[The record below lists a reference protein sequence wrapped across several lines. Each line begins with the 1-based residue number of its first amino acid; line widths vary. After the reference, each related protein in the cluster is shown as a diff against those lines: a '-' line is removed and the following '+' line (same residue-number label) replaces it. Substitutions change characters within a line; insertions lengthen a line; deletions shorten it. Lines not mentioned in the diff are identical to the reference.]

1 MNLKK
6 TIIVFFLILSFE
18 GSGFAQMAQMN
29 PAKPNSEEITLE
41 KPYNTK
47 DGIKDP
53 QRISPEQLK
62 QLGIKDS
69 ALPPQA
75 QSVPSQKPEPDK
87 PDQPKKVPSGQS
99 SSQIPAAESL
109 SEFELFIA
117 RGTMGKISTNIR
129 QFGYDLFRQ
138 PPSTFAPA
146 DRIPVGPTTV
156 NLCPADRIPVGPDY
170 VIGPGDELR
179 ITIWGNIEGQW
190 TVVVDM
196 DGKITLPKVGTI
208 GVTGLTFGELK
219 TTLNKELS
227 RYYTNFQM
235 NVSMGP
241 LRSMRV
247 YIVGNAA
254 KPGAYTISSLSTLVN
269 SLFEA
274 GGPNKTGSMRDIQ
287 VKRNTHTVVRFDMYD
302 FLLKGNKTKDVRLMP
317 EDVIFI
323 PPVGPLAGIAGNV
336 KNPAIYELKG
346 ETRLL
351 DLIEMAGGL
360 SGMAFRGRVQVQ
372 RTQTNE
378 FRTVFEGDLID
389 VEKNAEKNF
398 LIKDGDLIKVFSVA
412 DLKNTVTITGA
423 VQNAGEYGVESG
435 VTRVRDIISM
445 SGGLQYYASSQMEI
459 TRVKVTQ
466 SGPQTERFVIDA
478 FKAMEGD
485 PANNVLLEMNDY
497 LFVRTV
503 PEWQLYRTVIV
514 GGEVKYPGMYTIT
527 RGERLSSVLE
537 RAGGFTNFSHLRGA
551 VFTRERVRQLQQKS
565 LEELAERLERE
576 LITESASRTGAA
588 VSVEEVEAK
597 KLEMEQ
603 RKQFIESLKKVKAT
617 GRMTIWLAH
626 LRLLKGSEYDIEL
639 EEGDTLYIPAENKV
653 INVVGAVMSNGSFI
667 YNEKWGY
674 EDYVQMAGGYSR
686 HADEDNVFVMK
697 VDGSARKL
705 SRGFMNWSPLK
716 KRWEI
721 AGFNESRGVLEAG
734 DSIVVPDR
742 LERTAWLR
750 NLKDITQILANAG
763 VAAATIAVL
772 YKTLD

>member
-146 DRIPVGPTTV
+146 DRIPVGP
-156 NLCPADRIPVGPDY
+156 DY

-190 TVVVDM
+190 SVVVDM

>member
-1 MNLKK
+1 
-6 TIIVFFLILSFE
+6 
-18 GSGFAQMAQMN
+18 
-29 PAKPNSEEITLE
+29 
-41 KPYNTK
+41 
-47 DGIKDP
+47 
-53 QRISPEQLK
+53 
-62 QLGIKDS
+62 
-69 ALPPQA
+69 
-75 QSVPSQKPEPDK
+75 
-87 PDQPKKVPSGQS
+87 
-99 SSQIPAAESL
+99 
-109 SEFELFIA
+109 
-117 RGTMGKISTNIR
+117 
-129 QFGYDLFRQ
+129 
-138 PPSTFAPA
+138 
-146 DRIPVGPTTV
+146 
-156 NLCPADRIPVGPDY
+156 
-170 VIGPGDELR
+170 
-179 ITIWGNIEGQW
+179 
-190 TVVVDM
+190 
-196 DGKITLPKVGTI
+196 
-208 GVTGLTFGELK
+208 
-219 TTLNKELS
+219 
-227 RYYTNFQM
+227 
-235 NVSMGP
+235 
-241 LRSMRV
+241 MRV

-485 PANNVLLEMNDY
+485 PTNNVLLEMNDY

-537 RAGGFTNFSHLRGA
+537 RAGGYTNFSHLRGA

>member
-138 PPSTFAPA
+138 PPSTFA
-146 DRIPVGPTTV
+146 
-156 NLCPADRIPVGPDY
+156 PADRIPVGPDY

-485 PANNVLLEMNDY
+485 PTNNVLLEMNDY

-537 RAGGFTNFSHLRGA
+537 RAGGYTNFSHLRGA

>member
-1 MNLKK
+1 MRDNAMKLKK

-18 GSGFAQMAQMN
+18 GSGFAQMAQMS
-29 PAKPNSEEITLE
+29 PPKPSSEEINLE
-41 KPYNTK
+41 KPSGTQQ
-47 DGIKDP
+47 GVKDP
-53 QRISPEQLK
+53 QRLTPQQLQ
-62 QLGIKDS
+62 QLGIQGNS
-69 ALPPQA
+69 LPPLPPPPRQQPVVDKPGQPKPA
-75 QSVPSQKPEPDK
+75 LISTTPSQL
-87 PDQPKKVPSGQS
+87 Q
-99 SSQIPAAESL
+99 AAESL
-109 SEFELFIA
+109 SEFEQFIA
-117 RGTMGKISTNIR
+117 SGASSIISTNIR

-146 DRIPVGPTTV
+146 DRV
-156 NLCPADRIPVGPDY
+156 PVGPDY
-170 VIGPGDELR
+170 VLGPGDELR

-190 TVVVDM
+190 NAVIDR
-196 DGKITLPKVGTI
+196 DGKISLPKVGTI
-208 GVTGLTFGELK
+208 GVTGLTFGEFK
-219 TTLNKELS
+219 VTLHKELS
-227 RYYTNFQM
+227 KFYTNFQM

-241 LRSMRV
+241 LRTIRV

-274 GGPNKTGSMRDIQ
+274 GGPNKTGSMRSID
-287 VKRNTHTVVRFDMYD
+287 VKRNGVTVVQFDMYD

-351 DLIEMAGGL
+351 DLIGMAGGL

-372 RTQTNE
+372 RTQNNE

-389 VEKNAEKNF
+389 IEKNTEKNF
-398 LIKDGDLIKVFSVA
+398 PIKDGDLVKVFSVV
-412 DLKNTVTITGA
+412 DLKNIVTITGA
-423 VQNAGEYGVESG
+423 VGNPGDFGVASG
-435 VTRVRDIISM
+435 VTRVSDIISM
-445 SGGLQYYASSQMEI
+445 SGGLLYYASSQVEI

-466 SGPQTERFVIDA
+466 SGPRTERFVIDA

-485 PANNVLLEMNDY
+485 PTNNVPLEMNDY

-503 PEWQLYRTVIV
+503 PEWQLYRTVNV
-514 GGEVKYPGMYTIT
+514 GGEVKYPGAYTIT

-537 RAGGFTNFSHLRGA
+537 RAGGYTNFAYLRGA
-551 VFTRERVRQLQQKS
+551 LFTRERVKQLQQKS
-565 LEELAERLERE
+565 LEELASRLERE
-576 LITESASRTGAA
+576 LIAEGAA
-588 VSVEEVEAK
+588 QASTALSAEEVQAK

-603 RKQFIESLKKVKAT
+603 RGKFIESIRKLKAN

-639 EEGDTLYIPAENKV
+639 EEGDSLYIPAENKV

-705 SRGFMNWSPLK
+705 SNGFMNWSPLR
-716 KRWEI
+716 KRWEV
-721 AGFNESRGVLEAG
+721 AGFNESKGLLEAG
-734 DSIVVPDR
+734 DSIVVPER

-763 VAAATIAVL
+763 LAAATIAVL
-772 YKTLD
+772 YKTIE

>member
-1 MNLKK
+1 
-6 TIIVFFLILSFE
+6 
-18 GSGFAQMAQMN
+18 
-29 PAKPNSEEITLE
+29 
-41 KPYNTK
+41 
-47 DGIKDP
+47 
-53 QRISPEQLK
+53 
-62 QLGIKDS
+62 
-69 ALPPQA
+69 
-75 QSVPSQKPEPDK
+75 
-87 PDQPKKVPSGQS
+87 
-99 SSQIPAAESL
+99 
-109 SEFELFIA
+109 
-117 RGTMGKISTNIR
+117 
-129 QFGYDLFRQ
+129 
-138 PPSTFAPA
+138 
-146 DRIPVGPTTV
+146 
-156 NLCPADRIPVGPDY
+156 
-170 VIGPGDELR
+170 
-179 ITIWGNIEGQW
+179 
-190 TVVVDM
+190 
-196 DGKITLPKVGTI
+196 
-208 GVTGLTFGELK
+208 
-219 TTLNKELS
+219 
-227 RYYTNFQM
+227 
-235 NVSMGP
+235 
-241 LRSMRV
+241 
-247 YIVGNAA
+247 
-254 KPGAYTISSLSTLVN
+254 
-269 SLFEA
+269 
-274 GGPNKTGSMRDIQ
+274 
-287 VKRNTHTVVRFDMYD
+287 
-302 FLLKGNKTKDVRLMP
+302 
-317 EDVIFI
+317 
-323 PPVGPLAGIAGNV
+323 
-336 KNPAIYELKG
+336 
-346 ETRLL
+346 
-351 DLIEMAGGL
+351 
-360 SGMAFRGRVQVQ
+360 
-372 RTQTNE
+372 
-378 FRTVFEGDLID
+378 
-389 VEKNAEKNF
+389 
-398 LIKDGDLIKVFSVA
+398 
-412 DLKNTVTITGA
+412 
-423 VQNAGEYGVESG
+423 
-435 VTRVRDIISM
+435 
-445 SGGLQYYASSQMEI
+445 MEI

-537 RAGGFTNFSHLRGA
+537 RAGGYTNFSHLRGA

>member
-1 MNLKK
+1 MKLKK

-18 GSGFAQMAQMN
+18 GSGFAQMAQIS
-29 PAKPNSEEITLE
+29 PAKPASEEINSVQ
-41 KPYNTK
+41 PSGTK
-47 DGIKDP
+47 QGMQDP
-53 QRISPEQLK
+53 QRLTPQQK
-62 QLGIKDS
+62 QQLGIQGNS
-69 ALPPQA
+69 LPALPSPPPGQQLVVDKSPQL
-75 QSVPSQKPEPDK
+75 KPA
-87 PDQPKKVPSGQS
+87 STLTA
-99 SSQIPAAESL
+99 SSQLPASGNL
-109 SEFELFIA
+109 SEFEQFIA
-117 RGTMGKISTNIR
+117 SGISGTISTNIR
-129 QFGYDLFRQ
+129 QFGYDLFQQ

-146 DRIPVGPTTV
+146 DRV
-156 NLCPADRIPVGPDY
+156 PVGPDY
-170 VIGPGDELR
+170 VLGPGDELR

-190 TVVVDM
+190 NVVIDR
-196 DGKITLPKVGTI
+196 DGKISLPKVGTI

-219 TTLNKELS
+219 ITLHKELS
-227 RYYTNFQM
+227 KYYTNFQM

-241 LRSMRV
+241 LKTIRV

-274 GGPNKTGSMRDIQ
+274 GGPNKTGSMRSIE
-287 VKRNTHTVVRFDMYD
+287 VKRNGGTVVQFDMYD

-346 ETRLL
+346 EMRLL
-351 DLIEMAGGL
+351 DLLGMAGGL

-372 RTQTNE
+372 RTQNNE

-389 VEKNAEKNF
+389 IEENADKNF
-398 LIKDGDLIKVFSVA
+398 LIKDGDLVKVFSVV
-412 DLKNTVTITGA
+412 DLKNIVTITGA
-423 VQNAGEYGVESG
+423 VGNPGDYGVTNG
-435 VTRVRDIISM
+435 VTRVSDIISM
-445 SGGLQYYASSQMEI
+445 SGGLQYFASSQVEI

-466 SGPQTERFVIDA
+466 SGPRTERFVIDA

-485 PANNVLLEMNDY
+485 PTNNVVLEMNDY

-503 PEWQLYRTVIV
+503 PEWQLYRTVNM
-514 GGEVKYPGMYTIT
+514 GGEVKYPGVYTIT

-537 RAGGFTNFSHLRGA
+537 RAGGYTNFAYLRGA
-551 VFTRERVRQLQQKS
+551 VFTRERVKHLQQKS
-565 LEELAERLERE
+565 LEELASRLERE
-576 LITESASRTGAA
+576 LIAESAGRTGAA
-588 VSVEEVEAK
+588 VSAEEVEAK
-597 KLEMEQ
+597 KVEMEQ
-603 RKQFIESLKKVKAT
+603 RQKFIESLKKVKAT

-686 HADEDNVFVMK
+686 HADDDNVFVMK

-705 SRGFMNWSPLK
+705 SSGFMNWSPLR
-716 KRWEI
+716 KRWEV
-721 AGFNESRGVLEAG
+721 AGFNESKGLLEAG
-734 DSIVVPDR
+734 DSIVVPER

-763 VAAATIAVL
+763 LAAATIAVL
-772 YKTLD
+772 YKTIE

>member
-146 DRIPVGPTTV
+146 DRIPVGP
-156 NLCPADRIPVGPDY
+156 DY

-190 TVVVDM
+190 SVVVDM

-537 RAGGFTNFSHLRGA
+537 RAGGYTNFSHLRGA

>member
-18 GSGFAQMAQMN
+18 GSGFAQMVQMN

-146 DRIPVGPTTV
+146 DRIPVGP
-156 NLCPADRIPVGPDY
+156 DY

-190 TVVVDM
+190 SVVVDM

-537 RAGGFTNFSHLRGA
+537 RAGGYTNFSHLRGA

>member
-1 MNLKK
+1 
-6 TIIVFFLILSFE
+6 
-18 GSGFAQMAQMN
+18 MAQMN

-146 DRIPVGPTTV
+146 DRIPVGP
-156 NLCPADRIPVGPDY
+156 DY

-190 TVVVDM
+190 SVVVDM

-351 DLIEMAGGL
+351 DLIGMAGGL

-485 PANNVLLEMNDY
+485 PTNNVLLEMNDY

-537 RAGGFTNFSHLRGA
+537 RAGGYTNFSHLRGA

>member
-69 ALPPQA
+69 ALPPQT

-138 PPSTFAPA
+138 PPSTFA
-146 DRIPVGPTTV
+146 
-156 NLCPADRIPVGPDY
+156 PADRIPVGPDY

-351 DLIEMAGGL
+351 DLIGMAGGL

-537 RAGGFTNFSHLRGA
+537 RAGGYTNFSHLRGA

>member
-146 DRIPVGPTTV
+146 DRIPVGP
-156 NLCPADRIPVGPDY
+156 DY

-190 TVVVDM
+190 SVVVDM

-537 RAGGFTNFSHLRGA
+537 RAGGYTNFSHLRGA

-750 NLKDITQILANAG
+750 NLNDITQILANAG

>member
-6 TIIVFFLILSFE
+6 IMLVFFLILSFE
-18 GSGFAQMAQMN
+18 GSGFAQLAQMS
-29 PAKPNSEEITLE
+29 PAKPSSEEITLE
-41 KPYNTK
+41 KPSITK

-53 QRISPEQLK
+53 QRLSPEQLK

-69 ALPPQA
+69 SLPPLP
-75 QSVPSQKPEPDK
+75 QSVPSQKPVLDK
-87 PDQPKKVPSGQS
+87 PDQLKKVPTAQTSPQT
-99 SSQIPAAESL
+99 PEAESL
-109 SEFELFIA
+109 SEFEHFVA

-146 DRIPVGPTTV
+146 DRIPVGP
-156 NLCPADRIPVGPDY
+156 DY
-170 VIGPGDELR
+170 VLGPGDGLR

-190 TVVVDM
+190 NVVVDM

-219 TTLNKELS
+219 ATLNKELS

-247 YIVGNAA
+247 YVVGNAA

-351 DLIEMAGGL
+351 DLIGMAGGL

-372 RTQTNE
+372 RTQNSE

-389 VEKNAEKNF
+389 VEKNPEKNF

-423 VQNAGEYGVESG
+423 VQNAGDYGVESG

-485 PANNVLLEMNDY
+485 QANNVLLEMNDY

-537 RAGGFTNFSHLRGA
+537 RAGGYTNFAHLRGA

-576 LITESASRTGAA
+576 LIAESAGRTGAA

-617 GRMTIWLAH
+617 GRMTIWLTH

-667 YNEKWGY
+667 YNEKWDY

-705 SRGFMNWSPLK
+705 SSGFLNWSPLK
-716 KRWEI
+716 KRWEV

>member
-99 SSQIPAAESL
+99 SSQIPAADSL

-129 QFGYDLFRQ
+129 QFGYDLFQQ
-138 PPSTFAPA
+138 PPSTFA
-146 DRIPVGPTTV
+146 
-156 NLCPADRIPVGPDY
+156 PADRIPVGPDY

-190 TVVVDM
+190 SVVVDM

>member
-6 TIIVFFLILSFE
+6 IMLVFFLILSFE
-18 GSGFAQMAQMN
+18 GSGFAQLAQMS
-29 PAKPNSEEITLE
+29 PAKPSSEEITLE
-41 KPYNTK
+41 KPSNTK

-53 QRISPEQLK
+53 QRLSPEQLK

-69 ALPPQA
+69 SLPPLP
-75 QSVPSQKPEPDK
+75 QSVPSQKPVLDK
-87 PDQPKKVPSGQS
+87 PDQLKKVPTAQTSPQT
-99 SSQIPAAESL
+99 PEAESL
-109 SEFELFIA
+109 SEFEHFVA

-146 DRIPVGPTTV
+146 DRIPVGP
-156 NLCPADRIPVGPDY
+156 DY
-170 VIGPGDELR
+170 VLGPGDGLR

-190 TVVVDM
+190 NVVVDM

-219 TTLNKELS
+219 ATLNKELS

-247 YIVGNAA
+247 YVVGNAA

-351 DLIEMAGGL
+351 DLIGMAGGL

-372 RTQTNE
+372 RTQNSE

-423 VQNAGEYGVESG
+423 VQNAGDYGVESG

-485 PANNVLLEMNDY
+485 QANNVLLEMNDY

-537 RAGGFTNFSHLRGA
+537 RAGGYTNFAHLRGA

-576 LITESASRTGAA
+576 LIAESAGRTGAA

-617 GRMTIWLAH
+617 GRMTIWLTH

-667 YNEKWGY
+667 YNEKWDY

-705 SRGFMNWSPLK
+705 SRGFLNWSPLK
-716 KRWEI
+716 KRWEV

>member
-18 GSGFAQMAQMN
+18 GSGFAQMVQMN

-69 ALPPQA
+69 ALPPQT

-146 DRIPVGPTTV
+146 DRIPVGP
-156 NLCPADRIPVGPDY
+156 DY

-190 TVVVDM
+190 SVVVDM

-485 PANNVLLEMNDY
+485 PTNNVLLEMNDY

-537 RAGGFTNFSHLRGA
+537 RAGGYTNFSHLRGA

>member
-6 TIIVFFLILSFE
+6 IMLVFFLILSFE
-18 GSGFAQMAQMN
+18 GSGFSQLAQMS
-29 PAKPNSEEITLE
+29 PAKPSSEEITLE
-41 KPYNTK
+41 KPSNTK

-53 QRISPEQLK
+53 QRLSPEQLK

-69 ALPPQA
+69 SLPPLP
-75 QSVPSQKPEPDK
+75 QSVPSQKPLLDR
-87 PDQPKKVPSGQS
+87 PDQLKKAPTAQTSPQT
-99 SSQIPAAESL
+99 PEADNL
-109 SEFELFIA
+109 SEFEHFIA
-117 RGTMGKISTNIR
+117 KGTMGKISTNIR

-146 DRIPVGPTTV
+146 DRIPVGP
-156 NLCPADRIPVGPDY
+156 DY
-170 VIGPGDELR
+170 VLGPGDGLR

-190 TVVVDM
+190 NVVVDM

-247 YIVGNAA
+247 YVVGNAA

-351 DLIEMAGGL
+351 DLIGMAGGL

-372 RTQTNE
+372 RTQNSE

-423 VQNAGEYGVESG
+423 VQNAGDYGVESG

-485 PANNVLLEMNDY
+485 QANNVLLEMNDY

-537 RAGGFTNFSHLRGA
+537 RAGGYTNFAHLRGA

-576 LITESASRTGAA
+576 LIAESAGRTGAA

-667 YNEKWGY
+667 YNEKWDY

-705 SRGFMNWSPLK
+705 SRGFLNWSPLK
-716 KRWEI
+716 KRWEV

>member
-99 SSQIPAAESL
+99 SSQIPAADSL

-146 DRIPVGPTTV
+146 DRIPVGP
-156 NLCPADRIPVGPDY
+156 DY

-190 TVVVDM
+190 SVVVDM

-485 PANNVLLEMNDY
+485 PTNNVLLEMNDY

-537 RAGGFTNFSHLRGA
+537 RAGGYTNFSHLRGA

>member
-1 MNLKK
+1 
-6 TIIVFFLILSFE
+6 
-18 GSGFAQMAQMN
+18 
-29 PAKPNSEEITLE
+29 
-41 KPYNTK
+41 
-47 DGIKDP
+47 
-53 QRISPEQLK
+53 
-62 QLGIKDS
+62 
-69 ALPPQA
+69 
-75 QSVPSQKPEPDK
+75 
-87 PDQPKKVPSGQS
+87 
-99 SSQIPAAESL
+99 
-109 SEFELFIA
+109 
-117 RGTMGKISTNIR
+117 
-129 QFGYDLFRQ
+129 
-138 PPSTFAPA
+138 
-146 DRIPVGPTTV
+146 
-156 NLCPADRIPVGPDY
+156 
-170 VIGPGDELR
+170 
-179 ITIWGNIEGQW
+179 
-190 TVVVDM
+190 M

-537 RAGGFTNFSHLRGA
+537 RAGGYTNFSHLRGA

>member
-146 DRIPVGPTTV
+146 DRIPVGP
-156 NLCPADRIPVGPDY
+156 DY

-190 TVVVDM
+190 SVVVDM

-485 PANNVLLEMNDY
+485 PTNNVLLEMNDY

-537 RAGGFTNFSHLRGA
+537 RAGGYTNFSHLRGA

>member
-146 DRIPVGPTTV
+146 DRIPVGP
-156 NLCPADRIPVGPDY
+156 DY

-190 TVVVDM
+190 SVVVDM

-351 DLIEMAGGL
+351 DLIGMAGGL

-537 RAGGFTNFSHLRGA
+537 RAGGYTNFSHLRGA

>member
-1 MNLKK
+1 M
-6 TIIVFFLILSFE
+6 S
-18 GSGFAQMAQMN
+18 
-29 PAKPNSEEITLE
+29 PAKPSSEEITLE
-41 KPYNTK
+41 KPSNTK

-53 QRISPEQLK
+53 QRLSPEQLK

-69 ALPPQA
+69 SLPPLP
-75 QSVPSQKPEPDK
+75 QSVPSQKPVLDK
-87 PDQPKKVPSGQS
+87 PDQLKKVPTAQTSPQT
-99 SSQIPAAESL
+99 PEAESL
-109 SEFELFIA
+109 SEFEHFVA

-146 DRIPVGPTTV
+146 DRIPVGP
-156 NLCPADRIPVGPDY
+156 DY
-170 VIGPGDELR
+170 VLGPGDGLR

-190 TVVVDM
+190 NVVVDM

-247 YIVGNAA
+247 YVVGNAA

-351 DLIEMAGGL
+351 DLIGMAGGL

-372 RTQTNE
+372 RTQNSE

-423 VQNAGEYGVESG
+423 VQNAGDYGVESG

-485 PANNVLLEMNDY
+485 QANNVLLEMNDY

-537 RAGGFTNFSHLRGA
+537 RAGGYTNFAHLRGA

-576 LITESASRTGAA
+576 LIAESAGRTGAA

-617 GRMTIWLAH
+617 GRMTIWLTH

-667 YNEKWGY
+667 YNEKWDY

-705 SRGFMNWSPLK
+705 SSGFLNWSPLK
-716 KRWEI
+716 KRWEV

>member
-6 TIIVFFLILSFE
+6 IMLVFFLILSFE
-18 GSGFAQMAQMN
+18 GSGFAQLAQMS
-29 PAKPNSEEITLE
+29 PAKPSSEEITLE
-41 KPYNTK
+41 KPSITK

-53 QRISPEQLK
+53 QRLSPEQLK

-69 ALPPQA
+69 SLPPLP
-75 QSVPSQKPEPDK
+75 QSVPSQKPVLDK
-87 PDQPKKVPSGQS
+87 PDQLKKVPTAQTS
-99 SSQIPAAESL
+99 PKTPEAESL
-109 SEFELFIA
+109 SEFEHFVA

-146 DRIPVGPTTV
+146 DRIPVGP
-156 NLCPADRIPVGPDY
+156 DY
-170 VIGPGDELR
+170 VLGPGDGLR

-190 TVVVDM
+190 NVVVDM

-247 YIVGNAA
+247 YVVGNAA

-351 DLIEMAGGL
+351 DLIGMAGGL

-372 RTQTNE
+372 RTQNSE

-423 VQNAGEYGVESG
+423 VQNAGDYGVESG

-537 RAGGFTNFSHLRGA
+537 RAGGYTNFAHLRGA

-576 LITESASRTGAA
+576 LIAESAGRTGAA

-667 YNEKWGY
+667 YNEKWDY

-705 SRGFMNWSPLK
+705 SSGFLNWSPLK
-716 KRWEI
+716 KRWEV

>member
-18 GSGFAQMAQMN
+18 GSGFAQMVQMN

-146 DRIPVGPTTV
+146 DRIPVGP
-156 NLCPADRIPVGPDY
+156 DY

-190 TVVVDM
+190 SVVVDM

-485 PANNVLLEMNDY
+485 PTNNVLLEMNDY

-537 RAGGFTNFSHLRGA
+537 RAGGYTNFSHLRGA

>member
-129 QFGYDLFRQ
+129 QFGYDLFQQ
-138 PPSTFAPA
+138 PPSTFA
-146 DRIPVGPTTV
+146 
-156 NLCPADRIPVGPDY
+156 PADRIPVGPDY